1 MNYKHFHQKKFLNE
15 GIPYFFPTIK
25 ALSKYSENF
34 PDTYGFGHSRIYL
47 DIVRSLKS
55 NKNFTINEK
64 ESFRTT
70 KLLNAFYKADELRK
84 TVNINKI
91 SESKRLGK
99 KNKKLYNLYST

>member
-1 MNYKHFHQKKFLNE
+1 MISENSKCLSKFFKTASEN
-15 GIPYFFPTIK
+15 K
-25 ALSKYSENF
+25 KYSEDF
-34 PDTYGFGHSRIYL
+34 PDTDGFGHSRIYL